1 MDSVTRQLVR
11 GRASDRCEYCRF
23 QQEHDLFYRFHVEHI
38 VAKVHGGTD
47 DPGNLALACHRCN
60 EKKGTNLSGRDT
72 QSGNIVRLFDPRRQR
87 WSRHFRL
94 EGPRIIGRTQT
105 GRATVAVLDMN
116 ASDRVELRAE
126 LLAEGVFPLS

>member
-11 GRASDRCEYCRF
+11 GRAGDRCEYCRL
-23 QQEHDLFYRFHVEHI
+23 QQEHDPFYCFHVEHI

-72 QSGNIVRLFDPRRQR
+72 QSGNTVRLFDPRRQR
-87 WSRHFRL
+87 WSRHFRF

-105 GRATVAVLDMN
+105 GRATVAVLAMN

-126 LLAEGVFPLS
+126 LLAEGVLRLS

>member
-1 MDSVTRQLVR
+1 MATVTRQWVR
-11 GRASDRCEYCRF
+11 DRAGDRCEYCQLR
-23 QQEHDLFYRFHVEHI
+23 QEHEPFYRFHIEHI

-47 DPGNLALACHRCN
+47 HPGNLALACHRCN
-60 EKKGTNLSGRDT
+60 EKKGTNLSGRDPLT
-72 QSGNIVRLFDPRRQR
+72 GKVIRLFDPRRQR
-87 WSRHFRL
+87 WSRHFHS

-105 GRATVAVLDMN
+105 GRATVVVLAIN